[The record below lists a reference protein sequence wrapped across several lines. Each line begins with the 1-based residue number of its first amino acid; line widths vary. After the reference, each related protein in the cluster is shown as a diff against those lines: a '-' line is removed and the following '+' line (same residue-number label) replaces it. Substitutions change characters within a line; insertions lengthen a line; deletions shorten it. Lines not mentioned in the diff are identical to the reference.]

1 MRPKRKKNAK
11 QRLELCA
18 GITINDANAL
28 KSGFF
33 PIFNNYNPV
42 HLEIGCGKGG
52 FICDMAALY
61 PDINFIAVERVETIL
76 ISAAE
81 NVKNSG
87 LSNIKVC
94 PFNANTLY
102 DIIPENSIGRIYL
115 NFSDPWHK
123 AAHQKRR
130 LTHKNFLEI
139 YKKILTNDG
148 SIFMKTD
155 NDALFDFSIEQ
166 FLNNGFRLENVSY
179 DLYKSDLSNNIATEY
194 EKRFVSLGVKIKR
207 LEAYK
212 K

>member
-1 MRPKRKKNAK
+1 MRPKQKKNAK
-11 QRLELCA
+11 QRLIACA
-18 GITINDANAL
+18 DVIIDDINAFKD
-28 KSGFF
+28 GFF
-33 PIFNNYNPV
+33 PVFNNHNPV

-52 FICDMAALY
+52 FVCGTAKLY
-61 PDINFIAVERVETIL
+61 PNINFIAVERVETIL

-87 LSNIKVC
+87 LSNVRVC
-94 PFNANTLY
+94 PFNANMLY
-102 DIIPENSIGRIYL
+102 DIIPKNTIERIYL

-123 AAHQKRR
+123 TAHQKRR

-139 YKKILTNDG
+139 YKKLLVSGG

-155 NDALFDFSIEQ
+155 NDGLFDFSITQLED
-166 FLNNGFRLENVSY
+166 NGFELKNISY
-179 DLYKSDLSNNIATEY
+179 DLSSNAPKDNIVTEY
-194 EKRFVSLGVKIKR
+194 EKRFTSLGIKIKR

>member
-1 MRPKRKKNAK
+1 MRPKQKKNAK
-11 QRLELCA
+11 QRLIACA
-18 GITINDANAL
+18 DVIIDDINAFKD
-28 KSGFF
+28 GFF
-33 PIFNNYNPV
+33 PVFNNHNSV

-52 FICDMAALY
+52 FVCGTAKLY
-61 PDINFIAVERVETIL
+61 PNINFIAVERVETIL

-87 LSNIKVC
+87 LSNVRVC
-94 PFNANTLY
+94 PFNANMLY
-102 DIIPENSIGRIYL
+102 DIIPKNTIERIYL

-123 AAHQKRR
+123 TAHQKRR

-139 YKKILTNDG
+139 YKKLLVSGG

-155 NDALFDFSIEQ
+155 NDGLFDFSITQLED
-166 FLNNGFRLENVSY
+166 NGFELKNISY
-179 DLYKSDLSNNIATEY
+179 DLSSNAPKDNIVTEY
-194 EKRFVSLGVKIKR
+194 EKRFTSLGIKIKR